1 MKVHRCKAI
10 ILKRSYLPKKR
21 GGGGQVTKTT
31 VFQYTTKK
39 EGGNKCLS
47 FLLCTL
53 STMGKARSS
62 EYRIVAKGTEVMC

>member
-1 MKVHRCKAI
+1 MKVHKCKAI
-10 ILKRSYLPKKR
+10 ILKRNYLPKKR
-21 GGGGQVTKTT
+21 GGQVTKTT
-31 VFQYTTKK
+31 VFQYTAKK

-62 EYRIVAKGTEVMC
+62 EYRIVAKGIEVMC